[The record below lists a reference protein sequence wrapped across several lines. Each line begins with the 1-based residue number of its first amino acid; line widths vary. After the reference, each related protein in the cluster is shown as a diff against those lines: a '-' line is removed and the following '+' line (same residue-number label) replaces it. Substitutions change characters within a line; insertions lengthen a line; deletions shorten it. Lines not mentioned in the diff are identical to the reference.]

1 MVTAVWDKLILLL
14 TQNLQIYQALLRLSQ
29 KKREVLV
36 AVNPQDLEQL
46 TKQEEM
52 LIIEAGKLE
61 KLRQTLTGEL
71 AAALSLSPGQTAL
84 AVLIEQAEAETAA
97 KLRTISETFTGVT
110 AELVEL
116 NAVNEKLIKQSLDY
130 INYNINILSQ
140 STAEPT
146 YAPKGQPD
154 TGRAGKSMFDAKA

>member
-1 MVTAVWDKLILLL
+1 MTAVWDKLILLL

-71 AAALSLSPGQTAL
+71 AAALSLPPGQTAL

-97 KLRTISETFTGVT
+97 KLRAISETFAGVT

-116 NAVNEKLIKQSLDY
+116 NQVNEKLIKQSLDY

-140 STAEPT
+140 STAEHT

-154 TGRAGKSMFDAKA
+154 TGRTGKSMFDAKA